1 VTIADSASR
10 AATAAP
16 PGAPEGSRRRRR
28 SASDVALLLF
38 GLAVFVFLFLP
49 IAYIVVFSFNTGRV
63 LQVWEGFGFE
73 PYARLTT
80 NDTLRQTMWVSI
92 RAGIGAAAI
101 ASVLGSLAGVALA
114 RRPGRWAPV
123 FVALLALVLV
133 TPEIV
138 DAVALL
144 PWFVTLGADR
154 GLTVFS
160 DGLVRLVVGHSL
172 FATAVV
178 AFIVRAR
185 MQGID
190 ESLEEA
196 AADLYAPPWRRFT
209 QITLPLMLP
218 AVLAGALISFTLS
231 LDNTIV
237 SAFVQVSGSTPW
249 PVYVLSALRSTLR
262 PEVAAMSTVMLL
274 LTLVSLGL
282 GALVLSRSGDS
293 ASGVVKTMGGGG

>member
-1 VTIADSASR
+1 MNRTGGI
-10 AATAAP
+10 
-16 PGAPEGSRRRRR
+16 RRR
-28 SASDVALLLF
+28 SSSDVALLLF
-38 GLAVFVFLFLP
+38 GIAVFVFLFLP
-49 IAYIVVFSFNTGRV
+49 IAYIVAFSFNTGRV
-63 LQVWEGFGFE
+63 LQVWEGFGLA
-73 PYARLTT
+73 PYERLTT
-80 NDTLRQTMWVSI
+80 NDTLRRTMWVSI
-92 RAGIGAAAI
+92 RAGIGAAAV

-123 FVALLALVLV
+123 FVGLLALVLV

-144 PWFVTLGADR
+144 PWFVSLGTDH
-154 GLTVFS
+154 GISLLNQ
-160 DGLVRLVVGHSL
+160 GLVRLVIGHSL

-178 AFIVRAR
+178 TFIVRAR

-196 AADLYAPPWRRFT
+196 AADLYAPPLRRFT
-209 QITLPLMLP
+209 QVTLPLMLP

-237 SAFVQVSGSTPW
+237 SAFVQVSGNTPW

-262 PEVAAMSTVMLL
+262 PEIAAMSTVMLL

>member
-1 VTIADSASR
+1 MGSR
-10 AATAAP
+10 SSSRCWRWCW
-16 PGAPEGSRRRRR
+16 SRRR
-28 SASDVALLLF
+28 SS
-38 GLAVFVFLFLP
+38 
-49 IAYIVVFSFNTGRV
+49 
-63 LQVWEGFGFE
+63 
-73 PYARLTT
+73 
-80 NDTLRQTMWVSI
+80 
-92 RAGIGAAAI
+92 
-101 ASVLGSLAGVALA
+101 
-114 RRPGRWAPV
+114 
-123 FVALLALVLV
+123 
-133 TPEIV
+133 TPSRCC
-138 DAVALL
+138 

-154 GLTVFS
+154 ASRCSATGWCGWWS
-160 DGLVRLVVGHSL
+160 GHSL

-178 AFIVRAR
+178 TFIVRAR

-262 PEVAAMSTVMLL
+262 PEIAAMSTVMLL

-293 ASGVVKTMGGGG
+293 ASGVVKTDGRRRLSRRAVGAAMSAGRNRSRRRRSGGIRAGGLVG

>member
-1 VTIADSASR
+1 MRRTGGV
-10 AATAAP
+10 
-16 PGAPEGSRRRRR
+16 SRR
-28 SASDVALLLF
+28 SGSDVGLLLF
-38 GLAVFVFLFLP
+38 GIAVFVFLFLP
-49 IAYIVVFSFNTGRV
+49 IAYIVAFSFNTGRV
-63 LQVWEGFGFE
+63 LQVWEGFGLA
-73 PYARLTT
+73 PYERLTT
-80 NDTLRQTMWVSI
+80 NDTLRQTMWTSI

-144 PWFVTLGADR
+144 PWFVSLGTDQ
-154 GLTVFS
+154 GISVLNQ
-160 DGLVRLVVGHSL
+160 GLVRLVVGHSL

-178 AFIVRAR
+178 TFIVRAR

-196 AADLYAPPWRRFT
+196 AADLYAPPLRRFT
-209 QITLPLMLP
+209 QVTLPLMLP

-237 SAFVQVSGSTPW
+237 SAFVQVSGNTPW

-262 PEVAAMSTVMLL
+262 PEIAAMSTVMLL
-274 LTLVSLGL
+274 LTLLSLGL

>member
-1 VTIADSASR
+1 MSR
-10 AATAAP
+10 A
-16 PGAPEGSRRRRR
+16 GELRRGR
-28 SASDVALLLF
+28 SASDVGLLLF
-38 GLAVFVFLFLP
+38 GIAVFVFLFLP
-49 IAYIVVFSFNTGRV
+49 IAYIVAFSFNTGRV
-63 LQVWEGFGFE
+63 LQVWEGFGFA
-73 PYARLTT
+73 PYERLTT
-80 NDTLRQTMWVSI
+80 NDTLRRTMWVSI

-144 PWFVTLGADR
+144 PWFVSLGTDQ
-154 GLTVFS
+154 GISVLNE
-160 DGLVRLVVGHSL
+160 GLVRLVIGHSL

-178 AFIVRAR
+178 TFIVRAR

-196 AADLYAPPWRRFT
+196 AADLYAPPLRRFT
-209 QITLPLMLP
+209 QVTLPLMLP

-237 SAFVQVSGSTPW
+237 SAFVQVSGNTPW

-262 PEVAAMSTVMLL
+262 PEIAAMSTVMLL
-274 LTLVSLGL
+274 LTLLSLGL

-293 ASGVVKTMGGGG
+293 ATGVVKTMGGGG

>member
-1 VTIADSASR
+1 VSR
-10 AATAAP
+10 T
-16 PGAPEGSRRRRR
+16 GGIRRR
-28 SASDVALLLF
+28 SGSDVALLLF
-38 GLAVFVFLFLP
+38 GIAVFVFLFLP
-49 IAYIVVFSFNTGRV
+49 IAYIVAFSFNTGRI
-63 LQVWEGFGFE
+63 LQVWEGFGFA
-73 PYARLTT
+73 PYERLTT
-80 NDTLRQTMWVSI
+80 NDTLRRTMWVSI

-123 FVALLALVLV
+123 FVVLLALVLV

-144 PWFVTLGADR
+144 PWFVSLGTDQ
-154 GLTVFS
+154 GISVLNQ
-160 DGLVRLVVGHSL
+160 GLVRLVVGHSL

-178 AFIVRAR
+178 TFIVRAR

-196 AADLYAPPWRRFT
+196 AADLYAPPLRRFT
-209 QITLPLMLP
+209 QVTLPLMLP

-237 SAFVQVSGSTPW
+237 SAFVQVSGNTPW

-262 PEVAAMSTVMLL
+262 PEIAAMSTVMLL
-274 LTLVSLGL
+274 LTLLSLGL